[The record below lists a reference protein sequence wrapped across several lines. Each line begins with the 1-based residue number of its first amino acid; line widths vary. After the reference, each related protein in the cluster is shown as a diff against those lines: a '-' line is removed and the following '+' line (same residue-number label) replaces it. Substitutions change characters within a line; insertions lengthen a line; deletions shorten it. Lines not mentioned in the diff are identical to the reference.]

1 MVSLTHGL
9 DLPRIIRI
17 LKKKFRGKRST
28 AAPVPVP
35 QPEPHQLVKHVQN
48 GFVKA
53 GLEPPQ
59 VGLVWSEEPFSA
71 ADILIRRN
79 GAGFDLHFHR
89 QTPVHYQPQLFDKAA
104 GFMHWL
110 SHASPD
116 VTEILADCT
125 DGEGPSNARYAYS
138 VNRAGVTALPDMH
151 FLIHRGYADI
161 DAHAR
166 AHPVAWADR
175 HDRIVWRGALN
186 NMGHFNL
193 DPAFKSHPG
202 VMQRLRMAQQ
212 CRGTQIDFR
221 FVEMPYNIYNT
232 VLQKAGLIGEFI
244 PATDWGSA
252 KFAVDIDG
260 FTNAWS
266 NFIQRLKLGCCILKV
281 DSQFGFTQW
290 YYDQIRPW
298 EHYVPIK
305 ADLSDLH
312 QQIDWVRSNDA
323 QAAEI
328 AANGQRFA
336 SQLTMDSETRVAAR
350 LINQTEG
357 VA

>member
-1 MVSLTHGL
+1 MRHFIRQLNRKRLDARAAKRKLRVVRHVHKGFEASGLLSPDIFLVATH
-9 DLPRIIRI
+9 
-17 LKKKFRGKRST
+17 
-28 AAPVPVP
+28 
-35 QPEPHQLVKHVQN
+35 EPL
-48 GFVKA
+48 
-53 GLEPPQ
+53 
-59 VGLVWSEEPFSA
+59 SA
-71 ADILIRRN
+71 ADILIRRD
-79 GAGFDLHFHR
+79 GAGFALHFCD
-89 QTPVHYQPQLFDKAA
+89 QTPTYYLPQLFDKVGA
-104 GFMHWL
+104 FVHWL

-125 DGEGPSNARYAYS
+125 DGEGPSHARYANS

-175 HDRIVWRGALN
+175 HDKIVWRGALN
-186 NMGHFNL
+186 NTGHFNL
-193 DPAFKSHPG
+193 DPAFMSHPG
-202 VMQRLRMAQQ
+202 VMQRLRMAQH
-212 CRGTQIDFR
+212 CRDTQIDFR
-221 FVEMPYNIYNT
+221 FVQMRGNIYNT
-232 VLQKAGLIGEFI
+232 VLQKAGLIGDFI

-266 NFIQRLKLGCCILKV
+266 NFLQRLKLGCCILKV
-281 DSQFGFTQW
+281 DSQFGFRQW

-328 AANGQRFA
+328 AANAQRFA
-336 SQLTMDSETRVAAR
+336 RGLTMDSETRVAAR

>member
-1 MVSLTHGL
+1 M
-9 DLPRIIRI
+9 PRIIRS
-17 LKKKFRGKRST
+17 LKKRWRARRKEPELHWHIRLVQSGFTKSGLVPP
-28 AAPVPVP
+28 PVVLVP
-35 QPEPHQLVKHVQN
+35 SPEPL
-48 GFVKA
+48 
-53 GLEPPQ
+53 
-59 VGLVWSEEPFSA
+59 SA
-71 ADILIRRN
+71 ADLLIRRE
-79 GAGFDLHFHR
+79 GAGFALHFSD
-89 QTPVHYQPQLFDKAA
+89 QTPTHYLPQLFEKIGA
-104 GFMHWL
+104 FMYWL

-116 VTEILADCT
+116 VSEILANGT
-125 DGEGPSNARYAYS
+125 DGEGPSHARYAYS
-138 VNRAGVTALPDMH
+138 VNNAGVTALPDVH
-151 FLIHRGYADI
+151 FLIYRGYAAI

-166 AHPVAWADR
+166 AHMVAWADR

-186 NMGHFNL
+186 NTGHFNL

-202 VMQRLRMAQQ
+202 VMQRLRMAQH
-212 CRGTQIDFR
+212 CRGTEIDFR
-221 FVEMPYNIYNT
+221 FVRMPDNVYNT
-232 VLQKAGLIGEFI
+232 VLQKAGLIGDFI

-266 NFIQRLKLGCCILKV
+266 NFLQRLKLGCCILKV
-281 DSQFGFTQW
+281 DSQFGFRQW

-312 QQIDWVRSNDA
+312 QQIDWVRSNDS
-323 QAAEI
+323 QASEI
-328 AANGQRFA
+328 AANAQRFA
-336 SQLTMDSETRVAAR
+336 RGLTMESETRVAAT

>member
-1 MVSLTHGL
+1 MTRKL
-9 DLPRIIRI
+9 R
-17 LKKKFRGKRST
+17 
-28 AAPVPVP
+28 
-35 QPEPHQLVKHVQN
+35 LVRLVHR
-48 GFVKA
+48 GFVGA
-53 GLEPPQ
+53 GLAVPD
-59 VGLVWSEEPFSA
+59 VRLVPTSDVLSA
-71 ADILIRRN
+71 ADLLIRRD
-79 GAGFDLHFHR
+79 GRGFSVLFSEETPTHFL
-89 QTPVHYQPQLFDKAA
+89 PQLFDKCAA
-104 GFMHWL
+104 FIHWL
-110 SHASPD
+110 SHANPA
-116 VTEILADCT
+116 VTEILANCT
-125 DGEGPSNARYAYS
+125 DGEGPSHARYAYS

-166 AHPVAWADR
+166 ANPVCWADR

-186 NMGHFNL
+186 NTGHFNL
-193 DPAFKSHPG
+193 DPAFMSHAG
-202 VMQRLRMAQQ
+202 VMQRLRMAQH
-212 CRGTQIDFR
+212 CRDTQIDFR
-221 FVEMPYNIYNT
+221 FVQMPSNVYNT
-232 VLQKAGLIGEFI
+232 VLQKAGLIGDFI

-266 NFIQRLKLGCCILKV
+266 NFLQRLKLGCCILKV
-281 DSQFGFTQW
+281 DSQFGFRQW

-323 QAAEI
+323 QASEI
-328 AANGQRFA
+328 AANAQRFA
-336 SQLTMDSETRVAAR
+336 RGLTMDSETRVAAR